1 MRWLLIIFHELGH
14 YWVAR
19 LCGVKVLRFS
29 VGFGRWCCARPA
41 RHVGR
46 PLLGGYVKMQDDP
59 PPGASPSEI
68 ASAFNTQPVGKR
80 IAIVAAGPIF
90 NLILAVLLY
99 AVLNLAGTQEP
110 AAILAKPAVDTPAAR
125 AGLLEGDRI
134 LSIGG
139 EEVISWADARWRLM
153 DVMSGG
159 GRPGRG
165 QHRVRRGAPAN

>member
-1 MRWLLIIFHELGH
+1 MGRLG
-14 YWVAR
+14 
-19 LCGVKVLRFS
+19 L
-29 VGFGRWCCARPA
+29 P
-41 RHVGR
+41 
-46 PLLGGYVKMQDDP
+46 LGGYVKMQDDP

-99 AVLNLAGTQEP
+99 AALNLAGTQEP
-110 AAILAKPAVDTPAAR
+110 AAILANRPWIRRRPVPE
-125 AGLLEGDRI
+125 LLEGDRI

-139 EEVISWADARWRLM
+139 EEVVSWADARWRLM

-159 GRPGRG
+159 GRALVESALR
-165 QHRVRRGAPAN
+165 PARCTSVN